1 MEKDTSLMETR
12 DSKERRKGG
21 DFRMR
26 QGEAQDDN
34 CQKAWGATSSD
45 LSRVAEGSKID
56 IFKKKKGNQQIS
68 QSVLLYLEGFNVYTM
83 YMSL

>member
-26 QGEAQDDN
+26 QGEA
-34 CQKAWGATSSD
+34 
-45 LSRVAEGSKID
+45 
-56 IFKKKKGNQQIS
+56 
-68 QSVLLYLEGFNVYTM
+68 
-83 YMSL
+83 